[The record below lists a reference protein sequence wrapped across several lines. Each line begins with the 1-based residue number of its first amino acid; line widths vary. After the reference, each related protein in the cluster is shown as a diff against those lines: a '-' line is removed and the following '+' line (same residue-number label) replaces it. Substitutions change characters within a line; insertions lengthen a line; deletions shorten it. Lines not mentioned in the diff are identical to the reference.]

1 MSVPW
6 RCIAASPHAQ
16 WLVALTPLAA
26 RPVRARECSAT
37 ARVYAML
44 ANDPDTSVRIDQ
56 RATRR
61 VNALASPS
69 PAGSTSCAC

>member
-1 MSVPW
+1 
-6 RCIAASPHAQ
+6 
-16 WLVALTPLAA
+16 
-26 RPVRARECSAT
+26 
-37 ARVYAML
+37 ML